1 MIGHHNSDG
10 GTYDPCIINCCNR
23 GNISVGGYNGDTY
36 IGGLIGYCYNTQTEI
51 GASFSQCVLS
61 MPFSKTDDVYC
72 GGLSGTKFHINQSGF
87 KDSGSGIL
95 RPSYAYPDY
104 NNPEATWNTDAASL
118 ANNLNN
124 LTGVPS
130 GTHTLYNP
138 PTLLDWKNDGGC
150 PALNF

>member
-36 IGGLIGYCYNTQTEI
+36 IGGLIGYCYNTVTEI

-61 MPFSKTDDVYC
+61 KLFETEHVYC
-72 GGLSGTKFHINQSGF
+72 GGLSGTEFHINQSGF
-87 KDSGSGIL
+87 KNSGSGL
-95 RPSYAYPDY
+95 QPSYAYPDY
-104 NNPEATWNTDAASL
+104 NNGAATWTADADDLTSH
-118 ANNLNN
+118 LNN

-130 GTHTLYNP
+130 GDHTLYTT
-138 PTLLDWKNDGGC
+138 PTFLKWKVDGGI
-150 PALNF
+150 PALDFN